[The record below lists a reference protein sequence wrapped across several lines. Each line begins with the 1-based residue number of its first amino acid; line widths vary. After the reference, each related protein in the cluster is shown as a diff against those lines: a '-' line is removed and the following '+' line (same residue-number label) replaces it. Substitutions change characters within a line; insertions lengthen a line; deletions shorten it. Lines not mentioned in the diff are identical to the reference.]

1 MKLILKEKQTYDKI
15 NVIKDLLN
23 YIQFNY
29 DIDVTFDNRI
39 TNHYK
44 YILNL
49 SKFNLSW
56 IIIRFLKFLAE
67 KFDDVIN
74 ALKFLITCGDEK

>member
-1 MKLILKEKQTYDKI
+1 MQLILKEKQTYDKVNI
-15 NVIKDLLN
+15 IRDLLN

-44 YILNL
+44 LIV
-49 SKFNLSW
+49 FNKT
-56 IIIRFLKFLAE
+56 FEFNNYN
-67 KFDDVIN
+67 DVIN
-74 ALKFLITCGDEK
+74 ALQFLITCGDEK

>member
-1 MKLILKEKQTYDKI
+1 MTLILKEKQTYDKI

-39 TNHYK
+39 TNRYTL
-44 YILNL
+44 IV
-49 SKFNLSW
+49 FNKT
-56 IIIRFLKFLAE
+56 FEFNTY
-67 KFDDVIN
+67 DDVIN
-74 ALKFLITCGDEK
+74 ALNFLITCGDEK

>member
-1 MKLILKEKQTYDKI
+1 MKLILKEKQAYDKI
-15 NVIKDLLN
+15 NTIKDLLN

-44 YILNL
+44 LIV
-49 SKFNLSW
+49 FNK
-56 IIIRFLKFLAE
+56 IFEFNTY
-67 KFDDVIN
+67 DDVIN

>member
-15 NVIKDLLN
+15 NTIKDLLN

-29 DIDVTFDNRI
+29 DIDITFDNRI
-39 TNHYK
+39 TNQYK
-44 YILNL
+44 LIV
-49 SKFNLSW
+49 FNKT
-56 IIIRFLKFLAE
+56 FVFN
-67 KFDDVIN
+67 DYNGVIN

>member
-15 NVIKDLLN
+15 NTIKDLLN

-29 DIDVTFDNRI
+29 DIDITFDNRI

-44 YILNL
+44 LIV
-49 SKFNLSW
+49 FNK
-56 IIIRFLKFLAE
+56 IFEFNIY
-67 KFDDVIN
+67 DDVIN
-74 ALKFLITCGDEK
+74 ALNFLITCGDEK

>member
-1 MKLILKEKQTYDKI
+1 MKLILKEKQTYDKVNI
-15 NVIKDLLN
+15 IKDLLN

-44 YILNL
+44 LIV
-49 SKFNLSW
+49 FNKA
-56 IIIRFLKFLAE
+56 FEFNNYN
-67 KFDDVIN
+67 DVIN
-74 ALKFLITCGDEK
+74 ALQFLITCGDEK

>member
-1 MKLILKEKQTYDKI
+1 M
-15 NVIKDLLN
+15 LN

-29 DIDVTFDNRI
+29 DIDVTFDNRV

-44 YILNL
+44 LIAFD
-49 SKFNLSW
+49 KTFEFNNYN
-56 IIIRFLKFLAE
+56 
-67 KFDDVIN
+67 DVIN

>member
-1 MKLILKEKQTYDKI
+1 MKLILKEKQIYDKI
-15 NVIKDLLN
+15 NTIKDLLN

-29 DIDVTFDNRI
+29 DIDVTFDNRV

-44 YILNL
+44 LIV
-49 SKFNLSW
+49 FNK
-56 IIIRFLKFLAE
+56 IFEFNTY
-67 KFDDVIN
+67 DDAIN

>member
-44 YILNL
+44 LIV
-49 SKFNLSW
+49 FNK
-56 IIIRFLKFLAE
+56 IFEFNNYN
-67 KFDDVIN
+67 DVIN
-74 ALKFLITCGDEK
+74 ALNFLITCGDEK